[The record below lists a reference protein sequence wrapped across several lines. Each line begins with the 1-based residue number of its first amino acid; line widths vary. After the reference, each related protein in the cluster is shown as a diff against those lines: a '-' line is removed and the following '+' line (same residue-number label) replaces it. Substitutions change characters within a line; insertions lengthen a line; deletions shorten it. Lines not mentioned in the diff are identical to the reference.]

1 MVNFIPEITILKT
14 ARVIIS
20 KINMFHLSR
29 SLGFFIICFLLA
41 GPTLSAQE
49 INAKVNVVYAQIGST
64 VDKKVFQTLQTSLNA
79 FLNKRKWT
87 SDVFEPNEKIECSF
101 LLNLQSV
108 VEPNVY
114 KGTLTIQAARPV
126 YNTNYLSPLVNHID
140 NNIVFRYVEFQPI
153 EFNENRVSG
162 TEPLAGN
169 LTALFAYYVNIIL
182 GLDYDAYAPR
192 GGDAFFQKANAIVS
206 ASPEGRFIEGW
217 KPFDGQRNR
226 YWLSENL
233 QNSRYALAH
242 DAIYTYY
249 RQGMDKMIENE
260 NDARE
265 QVLNAISMLNTL
277 NAETPNLM
285 IMPFFFQ
292 GKTDEVIRLFKK
304 GNLQEKAR
312 VIDLCTRLD
321 ISNASKYRQELK

>member
-1 MVNFIPEITILKT
+1 MLYKRLSITIAFLFFQAT
-14 ARVIIS
+14 
-20 KINMFHLSR
+20 IN
-29 SLGFFIICFLLA
+29 SLV
-41 GPTLSAQE
+41 AQE

-64 VDKKVFQTLQTSLNA
+64 VDKKVFQTLQTALTS

-87 SDVFEPNEKIECSF
+87 SDVFESNEKIECSF

-114 KGTLTIQAARPV
+114 KGSLTIQAARPV
-126 YNTNYLSPLVNHID
+126 YNSNYLSPLVNFID

-153 EFNENRVSG
+153 EFNENRVAG

-169 LTALFAYYVNIIL
+169 LSALFAYYVNIIL
-182 GLDYDAYAPR
+182 GLDYDSFSPR
-192 GGDAFFQKANAIVS
+192 GGDIFFQKANTIVS

-233 QNSRYALAH
+233 QNSRYALVH

-249 RQGMDKMIENE
+249 RQGMDKMLENE
-260 NDARE
+260 VDARE
-265 QVLNAISMLNTL
+265 QVLNSISMLNTL

-292 GKTDEVIRLFKK
+292 GKTDEIIRIFKK
-304 GNLQEKAR
+304 ATMQEKDR
-312 VIDLCTRLD
+312 VVDLCSRLD